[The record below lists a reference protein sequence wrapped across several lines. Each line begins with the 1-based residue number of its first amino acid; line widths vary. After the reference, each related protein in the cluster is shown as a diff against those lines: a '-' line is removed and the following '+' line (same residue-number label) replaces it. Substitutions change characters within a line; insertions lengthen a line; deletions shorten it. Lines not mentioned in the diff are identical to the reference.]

1 MNLNRAE
8 ERLIDEIVDKITHV
22 LDTEDAAS
30 IAGALTVLGL
40 RIYKTVLND
49 AEYAD
54 IQKHILK
61 RSDTLTP
68 FTERKLH

>member
-30 IAGALTVLGL
+30 IARALTVLGL

-61 RSDTLTP
+61 RSDGLTSY
-68 FTERKLH
+68 